1 MIAAFNQQYQ
11 LASRLDITVETDI
24 NINMP

>member
-1 MIAAFNQQYQ
+1 MIATFSQQYQ
-11 LASRLDITVETDI
+11 LASRLDITVEADI